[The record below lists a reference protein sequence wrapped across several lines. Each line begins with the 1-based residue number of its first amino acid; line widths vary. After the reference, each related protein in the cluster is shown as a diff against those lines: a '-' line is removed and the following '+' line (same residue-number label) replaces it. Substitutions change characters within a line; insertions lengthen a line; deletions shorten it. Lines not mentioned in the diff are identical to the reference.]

1 MQRFIPLLPAFPPG
15 AFFADLFELFPS
27 GGIARVDFEHSIE
40 LQFRFGQGAFRHS
53 LLGSAQSLRN
63 VVGAFEGGLHLAKNF
78 PCRLVSRIELQRGF
92 RLRLG
97 ILDLSIRKKLPRVLH
112 ARLHL
117 GNDLLAP
124 NFRIDLFQQA
134 FRLCVGGIDL
144 DNLADLRFGILQ
156 VA

>member
-1 MQRFIPLLPAFPPG
+1 MQRFIPLLPAFPPD

-27 GGIARVDFEHSIE
+27 GGVARVDFEHSIE

-78 PCRLVSRIELQRGF
+78 PRRLVSRIELQRGF

-97 ILDLSIRKKLPRVLH
+97 ILVLPIRKQVVPQMKARVEN
-112 ARLHL
+112 A
-117 GNDLLAP
+117 GKLLANGQVEDAKAEAEAALKLDSTYQP
-124 NFRIDLFQQA
+124 ARSFPA
-134 FRLCVGGIDL
+134 FS
-144 DNLADLRFGILQ
+144 
-156 VA
+156 